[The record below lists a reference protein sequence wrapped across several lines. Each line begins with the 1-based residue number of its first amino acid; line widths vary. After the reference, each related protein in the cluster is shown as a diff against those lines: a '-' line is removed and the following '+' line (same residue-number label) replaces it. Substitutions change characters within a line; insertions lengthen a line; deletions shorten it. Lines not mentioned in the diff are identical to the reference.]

1 MVSWEL
7 EVVLTPNAHRMDIP
21 TPALF
26 VLLWPADPKEVGSRT
41 FGVIELVV
49 KQTESQYQSL
59 HQKISSRNFGCGKT
73 TLGVV
78 C

>member
-7 EVVLTPNAHRMDIP
+7 DFVLTPSAHRMDIP

-49 KQTESQYQSL
+49 KQTESQYRSL
-59 HQKISSRNFGCGKT
+59 HQKISSRNFG
-73 TLGVV
+73 
-78 C
+78 

>member
-7 EVVLTPNAHRMDIP
+7 EFVVTTSALRMDIP

-26 VLLWPADPKEVGSRT
+26 VLLWPGDPKEVGSRT

-59 HQKISSRNFGCGKT
+59 HQKISSRNFGCG
-73 TLGVV
+73 LGDI
-78 C
+78 

>member
-1 MVSWEL
+1 MVSREL

-26 VLLWPADPKEVGSRT
+26 VLLWPGDPKEVGSRT

-59 HQKISSRNFGCGKT
+59 HQKIS
-73 TLGVV
+73 L
-78 C
+78 

>member
-1 MVSWEL
+1 MVSREL
-7 EVVLTPNAHRMDIP
+7 GFVLTPNALRMDIP

-59 HQKISSRNFGCGKT
+59 HQKISSRNFGRGLCDI
-73 TLGVV
+73 
-78 C
+78 

>member
-1 MVSWEL
+1 MVSREL

-59 HQKISSRNFGCGKT
+59 HQKISSRNFGCG
-73 TLGVV
+73 LGDI
-78 C
+78 

>member
-1 MVSWEL
+1 MVSREL

-26 VLLWPADPKEVGSRT
+26 VLLWPGDPKEVGSRT

-59 HQKISSRNFGCGKT
+59 HQKISYRNFGCG
-73 TLGVV
+73 LGDI
-78 C
+78 

>member
-1 MVSWEL
+1 MVSREL
-7 EVVLTPNAHRMDIP
+7 EFVVTPNAHRMDIP

-26 VLLWPADPKEVGSRT
+26 VLWPADPKEVGSRT

-59 HQKISSRNFGCGKT
+59 HQKISSRIFVCG
-73 TLGVV
+73 LGDI
-78 C
+78 